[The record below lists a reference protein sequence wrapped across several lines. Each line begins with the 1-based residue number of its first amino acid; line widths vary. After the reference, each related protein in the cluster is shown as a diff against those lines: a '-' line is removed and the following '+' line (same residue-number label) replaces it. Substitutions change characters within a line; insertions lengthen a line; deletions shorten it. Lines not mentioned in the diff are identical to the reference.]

1 MCGFIGIPIMQIIL
15 SKQCKAL
22 TGTIYNHCGYHIQQ
36 RKSGFYGVRQS
47 KGKVP
52 ADGHWRFILA
62 CANLAQ
68 TRLYVTDILV
78 PRAELCG
85 ALWEA
90 GYFIPARN
98 LRLDF
103 YHAND
108 ILNLKKTFSL

>member
-1 MCGFIGIPIMQIIL
+1 MCSFIGISIMQIIL

-22 TGTIYNHCGYHIQQ
+22 TGTIYSRCGYYIHQ
-36 RKSGFYGVRQS
+36 RKSGFYGVRNS

-52 ADGHWRFILA
+52 DDGHWRFILA

-68 TRLYVTDILV
+68 TKLYVTDILV
-78 PRAELCG
+78 PRKELCD

-90 GYFIPARN
+90 HHFLAAQN
-98 LRLDF
+98 LRLEF